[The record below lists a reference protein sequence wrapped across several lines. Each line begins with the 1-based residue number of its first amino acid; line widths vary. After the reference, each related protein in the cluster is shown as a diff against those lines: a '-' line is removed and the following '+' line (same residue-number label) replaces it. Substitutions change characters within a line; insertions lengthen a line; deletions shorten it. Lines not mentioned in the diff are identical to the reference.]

1 METLKILLTGLIF
14 ALMSWVNPS
23 ENSSDTET
31 VTGISFHQGTWDEA
45 LQMASEE
52 GKPIFLDIS
61 ASWCGPCKRLK
72 ANTFTDPEVGKLF
85 NAGFINVVVDGEKGE
100 GIHLAK
106 KFNIRGYPSLIFI
119 DSDEQLIAQ
128 ATGYRTP
135 EQLIGM
141 GRQVLERYEFTAVNL
156 LIATYEK

>member
-1 METLKILLTGLIF
+1 MGTLKILSAALIF
-14 ALMSWVNPS
+14 ALMAGFYPP
-23 ENSSDTET
+23 ENSSDIET
-31 VTGISFHQGTWDEA
+31 VTGIFFHQGTWDEA
-45 LQMASEE
+45 LQMAREE

-100 GIHLAK
+100 GVHLARK
-106 KFNIRGYPSLIFI
+106 YEIRGYPSLIFV
-119 DSDEQLIAQ
+119 DSDGQLIAQ

-141 GRQVLERYEFTAVNL
+141 GRQVLDR
-156 LIATYEK
+156 